1 MSLLRALLVIPALLG
16 SRPATPIATL
26 RELGPA
32 LTACFRAPVR
42 SAGSEITVVL
52 SLTRQGSVFGKPK
65 ITYAKLVGQ
74 PEDRRAFV
82 EAALGALAAC
92 TPVPLTPGLGGA
104 VAGRP
109 LSIRFVG
116 GGPAQEI

>member
-1 MSLLRALLVIPALLG
+1 MSLLRALLLIPVLTG
-16 SRPATPIATL
+16 SRPPAQIGTL

-32 LTACFRAPVR
+32 LTACFRAPAR

-52 SLTRQGSVFGKPK
+52 SLTRTGAVFGKPK
-65 ITYAKLVGQ
+65 ITYSRLVGK

-92 TPVPLTPGLGGA
+92 TPVPLTAGLGGA

-109 LSIRFVG
+109 LSIHFVG
-116 GGPAQEI
+116 GGPAEDI

>member
-1 MSLLRALLVIPALLG
+1 MSLFRALIVIPALVG
-16 SRPATPIATL
+16 SHPATPIATL
-26 RELGPA
+26 RALGPA
-32 LTACFRAPVR
+32 LTACFRAPAR
-42 SAGSEITVVL
+42 SAGSEITVLL
-52 SLTRQGSVFGKPK
+52 SLTRDGVVFGKPK
-65 ITYAKLVGQ
+65 ITYSKLVGK

-109 LSIRFVG
+109 LSIRFIG